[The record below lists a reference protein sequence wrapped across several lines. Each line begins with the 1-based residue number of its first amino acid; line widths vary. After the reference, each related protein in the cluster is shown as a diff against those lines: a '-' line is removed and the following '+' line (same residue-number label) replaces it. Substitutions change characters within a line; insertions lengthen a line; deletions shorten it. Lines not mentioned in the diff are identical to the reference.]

1 MRQQAAQRRCARLG
15 RPAGEGYSPA
25 ALSTERDDAVFAA
38 GLPVELADGGWW
50 RATLSTLAALMLRP
64 GASFRA
70 VEEPVSHGPAL
81 SFIASLRLPTWGAL
95 MSVFLVSWFTAPPD
109 TMSAIKSSIAS
120 DLLGLQLS
128 QVASFWL
135 LLMVPLRIPVVY
147 FLAGLWGHIVMAL
160 TGGAHRSIGASMRAL
175 GFAFAPFALVVGILE
190 VGIVLLDLSPELWA
204 IVFGTTAAFA
214 WAAAAF
220 ALARTHETTVVR
232 GLFVALVPLLVFCI
246 DAGGAAAFE
255 LAHLPW
261 VPPVD
266 SPYYLPTSP

>member
-1 MRQQAAQRRCARLG
+1 LNR
-15 RPAGEGYSPA
+15 
-25 ALSTERDDAVFAA
+25 ERDDAVFAA
-38 GLPVELADGGWW
+38 GLPVELAEGGWW
-50 RATLSTLAALMLRP
+50 RATVSTFAALLLRP

-95 MSVFLVSWFTAPPD
+95 MGVFLASWITAPPD
-109 TMSAIKSSIAS
+109 TMSAIKASVAS
-120 DLLGLQLS
+120 DVLGLQLS

-135 LLMVPLRIPVVY
+135 LLMVPLRVPVVY

-175 GFAFAPFALVVGILE
+175 GFAFAPFAFVVGVLE
-190 VGIVLLDLSPELWA
+190 VGLVLLELSPEIWT
-204 IVFGTTAAFA
+204 IVFGTSAAFA
-214 WAAAAF
+214 WIAAAF
-220 ALARTHETTVVR
+220 ALARTHEATVLR
-232 GLFVALVPLLVFCI
+232 GFFVALVPLLVFCV

-266 SPYYLPTSP
+266 SPYYLPAAP